1 LLAIPGAQQLGSAPV
16 SQVIADAIAWSEETL
31 AACGAPAAFNYGNS
45 SDPFAVLAWWA
56 TVDDEE
62 AAGMMSAAPSEGE
75 GLTGRRLLF
84 ELGSIFGPGSGKHL
98 AAAAIGAGMGFIG
111 GVAGSAAQAAIIT
124 GMTGLGTAVGGPV
137 GSAIGMAGGV
147 IVGIAV
153 STAIAELAE
162 AAGEYL
168 VSTFV
173 DSDDSVLASFE
184 AAAELG
190 GMVSSI
196 RDFGVMKQV
205 AGKLKPDVGYKIK
218 EALGRYCQATD
229 QLTRQ
234 NDEIARGL
242 DFAYTNAD
250 NAAAAA
256 RNQIKQ
262 FNQNLP
268 NYLRKARELDKK
280 GRQEFGRAL
289 GDLVAPY
296 STTAAKLV
304 NLLVGD
310 DDAGS
315 ATGVPQQPDGDGD
328 ASGSSGTSGD
338 ASGSGGIIG
347 DASGSAGTASDA
359 SGSDA
364 SGSSGAVVSDASGSS
379 GAAASDASGSGGPV
393 TPAARGQAARDAP
406 AMQTAHHSLRRRA
419 AAAGGVAPAAPS
431 SAAPARA
438 ASPLAA
444 ASPPPVVQDS
454 LQYFCTEMPVACDRS
469 TQSSCSSI
477 ACQAGA

>member
-1 LLAIPGAQQLGSAPV
+1 MGSVEYGRWLYLSALTGTTLLYGLGNETQALLAIPGAQQLGSAPV

-31 AACGAPAAFNYGNS
+31 AACGAPAAFSHGNS

-62 AAGMMSAAPSEGE
+62 AAGMAAPSEGE

-84 ELGSIFGPGSGKHL
+84 ELGGIFGPGTGKHL

-111 GVAGSAAQAAIIT
+111 GVVGSAAQAAIIT

-153 STAIAELAE
+153 STAIAELSE

-173 DSDDSVLASFE
+173 DSDESVLASFE
-184 AAAELG
+184 TAAELG

-205 AGKLKPDVGYKIK
+205 AGRLTPDVGYKIK
-218 EALGRYCQATD
+218 EALGRYRQATD

-250 NAAAAA
+250 NAAVAAK
-256 RNQIKQ
+256 NQINQ

-268 NYLRKARELDKK
+268 NYLRKARELDTK

-296 STTAAKLV
+296 SSTAAKLA
-304 NLLVGD
+304 NLLIGD
-310 DDAGS
+310 ENASSGAG
-315 ATGVPQQPDGDGD
+315 AGAAQQPSGGGD
-328 ASGSSGTSGD
+328 ASGSSAGDASGSGGTSGDASGSDGTSGDASGSGGTSGD
-338 ASGSGGIIG
+338 ASGSGGIVGYASGSGGSGNSVG
-347 DASGSAGTASDA
+347 DASGSDGAMDASD
-359 SGSDA
+359 SGAGCQTCTSDA
-364 SGSSGAVVSDASGSS
+364 DCASFFEMVCDSCGRGGARCTEQCCACPRCITT
-379 GAAASDASGSGGPV
+379 GSG
-393 TPAARGQAARDAP
+393 
-406 AMQTAHHSLRRRA
+406 
-419 AAAGGVAPAAPS
+419 
-431 SAAPARA
+431 
-438 ASPLAA
+438 
-444 ASPPPVVQDS
+444 
-454 LQYFCTEMPVACDRS
+454 
-469 TQSSCSSI
+469 
-477 ACQAGA
+477 